1 LASKPVR
8 PTPVLALLLLA
19 LAAGCLDGDGPGARD
34 DPAAVPE
41 DAGFLPDLPDV
52 AEAPVPPGC
61 DRSRPVVLHKA
72 GGALASGFPGPRPVS
87 CYHDA
92 GDFVTFEPAIGVLSD
107 GTVYIGPGQEA
118 FSTTA
123 PIGVLRTRDQ
133 GATWELV
140 FPDVAGT
147 GVPSHQTTLDPYL
160 FTDPMTDRTWA
171 EDLSPAVNVAV
182 NSWTDDGG
190 ADTPTWTTGY
200 AGGMQFDH
208 VTVFT
213 GPPVTSPTLGYP
225 NVVYRCS
232 ISGGA
237 LAGASTLIVCQRSL
251 DGGLTWLPHGEPA
264 YTFLQQAIAPILPGV
279 DTPLLYPC
287 WSGNGHGAAA
297 ADGRIYLPRGHCG
310 QPFLAWSD
318 DEGLTWTRTQVSDL
332 GVTCAPADGLCEH
345 DAGFGIDA
353 DGTLYFAWVAADHLL
368 YLTRSTDEG
377 ATWDTPQVV
386 SAPGMNEVTHV
397 QLAAGAA
404 GRIALVYYATR
415 NSPGVPW
422 ADGYE
427 ETTWD
432 TYMAVSYDAGEAVPT
447 FATVQLNDA
456 GDPMVRHQC
465 GPVRCDGVFDYI
477 DLRIGPD
484 GAPWAPLVDACTG
497 PCVEAADELNN
508 DGQAAGGRL
517 WNVDLWDATDPN
529 GHFP

>member
-1 LASKPVR
+1 MRRVA
-8 PTPVLALLLLA
+8 VLALLTFALLG
-19 LAAGCLDGDGPGARD
+19 GCLSDRADASED
-34 DPAAVPE
+34 DRSAAPA
-41 DAGFLPDLPDV
+41 DGFLPDAPDV

-61 DRSRPVVLHKA
+61 DRARPVVLHGFDGAAKA
-72 GGALASGFPGPRPVS
+72 TFPGPRPVS

-92 GDFVTFEPAIGVLSD
+92 GPYITFEPAIGVTSD
-107 GTVYIGPGQEA
+107 GTVMIGPGQES
-118 FSTTA
+118 FSTTSA
-123 PIGVLRTRDQ
+123 VGVLRTRDQ
-133 GATWELV
+133 GATWDLIY
-140 FPDVAGT
+140 PDLE
-147 GVPSHQTTLDPYL
+147 GVPTHQTTLDPYL

-190 ADTPTWTTGY
+190 ESWTNGY

-213 GPPVTSPTLGYP
+213 GPPVSSPTLGYP
-225 NVVYRCS
+225 NIVYRCS

-264 YTFLQQAIAPILPGV
+264 YTFLQQAVADVIPTV
-279 DTPLLYPC
+279 ETPLLQPC
-287 WSGNGHGAAA
+287 WSGNGHGATDAQ
-297 ADGRIYLPRGHCG
+297 GRVYLPRGHCG

-318 DEGLTWTRTQVSDL
+318 DEGMTWTRTQVSDL
-332 GVTCAPADGLCEH
+332 GVTCAPPSGANGAICEH

-353 DGTLYFAWVAADHLL
+353 DGTLYFAWVAFDHLL

-377 ATWDTPQVV
+377 LTWDTPRVV

-404 GRIALVYYATR
+404 GKIALVYYATK
-415 NSPGVPW
+415 NGPGVPW

-432 TYMAVSYDAGEAVPT
+432 AYMAVSYDASSDDAT
-447 FATVQLNDA
+447 FATVQLNDV

-465 GPVRCDGVFDYI
+465 GPVRCDGIYDYI

-497 PCVEAADELNN
+497 PCVEDAGELNN

-517 WNVDLWDATDPN
+517 WNVDLWDEADPN
-529 GHFP
+529 GPYPD

>member
-1 LASKPVR
+1 MRPLA
-8 PTPVLALLLLA
+8 VLALFTFAVLG
-19 LAAGCLDGDGPGARD
+19 GCLSDRGADSAD
-34 DPAAVPE
+34 DPTPTAGS
-41 DAGFLPDLPDV
+41 GFLPDAPAV
-52 AEAPVPPGC
+52 AQAPVPPGC
-61 DRSRPVVLHKA
+61 DRARPVVLH
-72 GGALASGFPGPRPVS
+72 GFDGRPASAFPGPRPVS

-92 GDFVTFEPAIGVLSD
+92 GPYITFEPAIGVTSD
-107 GTVYIGPGQEA
+107 GTVLIGPGQES
-118 FSTTA
+118 FSTTS
-123 PIGVLRTRDQ
+123 PVGVLRTRDQ
-133 GATWELV
+133 GATWELIY
-140 FPDVAGT
+140 PDLE
-147 GVPSHQTTLDPYL
+147 GVPTHQTTLDPYL
-160 FTDPMTDRTWA
+160 YTDQQTDRTWA
-171 EDLSPAVNVAV
+171 EDLSPAVNVAI
-182 NSWTDDGG
+182 NSWTDNGG
-190 ADTPTWTTGY
+190 DSWTTGY
-200 AGGMQFDH
+200 AGGFQFDH

-213 GPPVTSPTLGYP
+213 GPPVSGPTLGYP

-237 LAGASTLIVCQRSL
+237 LAGASALIVCQRSR

-264 YTFLQQAIAPILPGV
+264 YTFLQQFIGPIAPV
-279 DTPLLYPC
+279 ETPLLQPC

-332 GVTCAPADGLCEH
+332 GVTCAPAQGLCEH

-353 DGTLYFAWVAADHLL
+353 AGTLYFAWVAFDHLL

-377 ATWDTPQVV
+377 ATWDTPRVV
-386 SAPGMNEVTHV
+386 SQPDLNEVTHV

-404 GRIALVYYATR
+404 GKIAFVYYGSR

-422 ADGYE
+422 DDGYE

-432 TYMAVSYDAGEAVPT
+432 AYMAVSYDAGSEEPT
-447 FATVQLNDA
+447 FATAQLNDL
-456 GDPMVRHQC
+456 GDPLVRHQC
-465 GPVRCDGVFDYI
+465 GPVRCDGIYDYI

-497 PCVEAADELNN
+497 TCVGDAGEPNN

-517 WNVDLWDATDPN
+517 WNVDLWDAADPN
-529 GHFP
+529 GPYAD